1 MLRSVIKKRG
11 VTLIEL
17 VVATAIFAVVTTMA
31 VGAFVTVSRM
41 QTLTNNM
48 KNTQQK
54 LRVAIEMV
62 SRLARQAQV
71 VLVVNN
77 NDVISGDTITSTVDM
92 YFGLDENTKV
102 PQSAS
107 RFEIKDYDGS
117 GLSLYYSECRIIK
130 ADTKKCSNV
139 TGEGWQTPNDL
150 LSGPLRLDGTSR
162 FIKIGAIPPT
172 LTVTLHDV
180 PAVGASNDPYY
191 TDNMNIVNEIVL
203 EQIR

>member
-1 MLRSVIKKRG
+1 MLGFVIKKRG
-11 VTLIEL
+11 MTLIEL
-17 VVATAIFAVVTTMA
+17 MVAMAIFSVVTTMA

-41 QTLTNNM
+41 QILTNNM

-77 NDVISGDTITSTVDM
+77 VDGGNTISSTVEM

-107 RFEIKDYDGS
+107 RFVIKDYDGS

-130 ADTKKCSNV
+130 ADTKKCSTV
-139 TGEGWQTPNDL
+139 AGEGWQPANDL

-180 PAVGASNDPYY
+180 PVNGASNDPYY

>member
-1 MLRSVIKKRG
+1 MMLGFAIKKRG
-11 VTLIEL
+11 MTLIEL

-77 NDVISGDTITSTVDM
+77 DDASTVDM
-92 YFGLDENTKV
+92 YFGLDDNKV

-107 RFEIKDYDGS
+107 RFEIRDYGS
-117 GLSLYYSECRIIK
+117 GRSLYYSECLTISAI
-130 ADTKKCSNV
+130 TKKCSTDAV
-139 TGEGWQTPNDL
+139 SGSGWQPANDL
-150 LSGPLRLDGTSR
+150 LSGPLRLDGTSC
-162 FIKIGAIPPT
+162 FTKIGAIPPT

-180 PAVGASNDPYY
+180 PVSGASNDPYY